1 MYKLSL
7 LAAALLASFSLG
19 AQAQGT
25 TAPEDEGWTGTGE
38 LGIAAARGNSR
49 SENLNGKIAFAN
61 EDDQWKH
68 TYSLSAL
75 RAKGE
80 VTGDF
85 DGDGE
90 PEESF
95 ELNAN
100 RYEFAAG
107 SALKMNEFSYWLAA
121 LRYENDDFAPFEHQ
135 TTFSLGYGHTFI
147 KSDATELAMEIG
159 PGYRR
164 AKDAVTGES
173 QSDAIV
179 RGKIDYKHKLT
190 SNTELFNTLL
200 VEGGS
205 DNTLAQNDAG
215 VSVAM
220 NEAFALK
227 AGVQLRHNT
236 DVGVGI
242 DKTDTLTTVNLVYN
256 IK

>member
-1 MYKLSL
+1 MKHAI
-7 LAAALLASFSLG
+7 LAATLFAALPL
-19 AQAQGT
+19 
-25 TAPEDEGWTGTGE
+25 TAVANDWTGTGE
-38 LGIAAARGNSR
+38 LGLALARGNAR
-49 SENLNGKIAFAN
+49 SENLNGKLAFAT
-61 EDDQWKH
+61 EDAQWKH
-68 TYSLSAL
+68 SYYASVL

-85 DGDGE
+85 DGDGT

-100 RYEFAAG
+100 RYELGAS
-107 SALKMNEFSYWLAA
+107 SALKVSEISSWVAA
-121 LRYENDDFAPFEHQ
+121 LRYENDDFAPFSHQ
-135 TTFSLGYGHTFI
+135 TTFSLGYGHQFLSGET
-147 KSDATELAMEIG
+147 TTLRGEIG

-164 AKDAVTGES
+164 AKDAVTGDT

-179 RGKIDYKHKLT
+179 RGLLDYKHKLT
-190 SNTELFNTLL
+190 GNTDLFNTLL
-200 VEGGS
+200 VEAGS
-205 DNTLAQNDAG
+205 DNTFAQDDFG
-215 VSVAM
+215 VAVAM

-227 AGVQLRHNT
+227 AGVQVRHNT